1 VDGFFITPPN
11 ANWPIM
17 VSQINQFF
25 YNQLSSPPC
34 EVGIDA
40 FNTSGLNISIENGVV
55 IISSQ
60 FQTINEVLVFDM
72 QGKQLQNQKIEK
84 LQAEVNGLQKGMYI
98 LYVTVNQRP
107 HFYKVSV

>member
-1 VDGFFITPPN
+1 
-11 ANWPIM
+11 
-17 VSQINQFF
+17 
-25 YNQLSSPPC
+25 
-34 EVGIDA
+34 
-40 FNTSGLNISIENGVV
+40 
-55 IISSQ
+55 
-60 FQTINEVLVFDM
+60 M